1 MSMPAS
7 GQEDTTQLEESG
19 FMSGLTRKQKIIV
32 GTVAGGVDYSHIVVD
47 QEKDACNEASIDS
60 RRPPGTGNG
69 NKPAINKPGRY

>member
-32 GTVAGGVDYSHIVVD
+32 GTVAGGVLIALIILIALGSSKVRCNN
-47 QEKDACNEASIDS
+47 DATGTNRTGLPASF
-60 RRPPGTGNG
+60 RGKAR
-69 NKPAINKPGRY
+69 